1 MKPATAI
8 AAAFLMLISIVHLL
22 RVVSQVNVSVSD
34 IPIPMWASVV
44 AAIFTAG
51 LAVLVWRENRK

>member
-1 MKPATAI
+1 MKPATAL